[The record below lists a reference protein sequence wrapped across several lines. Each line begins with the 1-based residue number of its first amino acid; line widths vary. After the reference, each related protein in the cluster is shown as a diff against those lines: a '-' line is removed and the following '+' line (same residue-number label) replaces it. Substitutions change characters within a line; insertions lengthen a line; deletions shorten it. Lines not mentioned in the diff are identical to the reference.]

1 MKDRLSWMLSAV
13 VGGLATFCVVSIA
26 AAMSAPGA
34 SLGTSA
40 VLDEA
45 GRLWIAY
52 AECNG
57 ASCNVMLR
65 YSDDRGAGWASPIR
79 VTSRPEPVSA
89 DGENRPK
96 LAIGPRG
103 ELYVTW
109 TSPTSERYTGDIR
122 FTRSLDGG
130 ETWSPPIVVHRDRQ
144 LITHRF
150 ESLAVD
156 GDGRVWVTWVDKRDL
171 HRAQAAG
178 ESYSGAALYYAYSE
192 DGGESWKGD
201 FKLADHTCECC
212 RIALAR
218 DPEGRIAALW
228 RHVFPPNE
236 RDHALAVL
244 SPNPSPSMS
253 RATFDRWRV
262 DACPHH
268 GPSLAY
274 SPDGTAHAVWFNYK
288 EGQGR
293 AFYGQLTEARP
304 AHVREL
310 PAGAQHADLA
320 ISGETMAV
328 VWKRF
333 DGQVTKV
340 ESLVSHDNGRSFAPG
355 PALSVSGPSDQPRV
369 VANGDSLLIVWRHS
383 RGIAVANVDERASR
397 NAEQLTTDGRSQ
409 REPAGEI
416 KPFLRTTLEE
426 IERANAGKPFWL
438 VLWDLECTY
447 CMKSLA
453 NLAAA
458 QRAAPNVHVVTI
470 STDPITAAPELRAR
484 LAQLGVRSEAYA
496 FGNDSVEALRFAIDP
511 SWIGEKPRAYRYS
524 KSGEREAISGVVSP
538 EEWRE
543 VH

>member
-1 MKDRLSWMLSAV
+1 MKGRWGWILSAM
-13 VGGLATFCVVSIA
+13 GGVLATFCLASIA

-34 SLGTSA
+34 GLGTSA

-52 AECNG
+52 AECDG

-79 VTSRPEPVSA
+79 VTTRPEPVSA

-96 LAIGPRG
+96 LAIGSRG

-130 ETWSPPIVVHRDRQ
+130 ERWSPPIVVHRDRE

-156 GDGRVWVTWVDKRDL
+156 GAGRVWVTWVDKRDL

-178 ESYSGAALYYAYSE
+178 ENYSGAAVYYAYSE
-192 DGGESWKGD
+192 DGGESWNGD

-236 RDHALAVL
+236 RDHAFALL
-244 SPNPSPSMS
+244 TPKGSPTVS
-253 RATFDRWRV
+253 RATFDRWRI

-274 SPDGTAHAVWFNYK
+274 SRDGTVHAVWFNHK
-288 EGQGR
+288 AGQGR
-293 AFYGQLTEARP
+293 AFYGQLTDTQP
-304 AHVREL
+304 TNVRKL

-320 ISGETMAV
+320 ISGRTIAV
-328 VWKRF
+328 AWKRF

-340 ESLVSHDNGRSFAPG
+340 ESLVSHDRGRSFAPG

-369 VANGDSLLIVWRHS
+369 VANDDSVLIVWRHS
-383 RGIAVANVDERASR
+383 RGIAVANVGERGSTS
-397 NAEQLTTDGRSQ
+397 AEGLTAARLQ
-409 REPAGEI
+409 RESVGEI
-416 KPFLRTTLEE
+416 KPFLRTTLGK

-458 QRAAPNVHVVTI
+458 QRAAPEMRVVTI
-470 STDPITAAPELRAR
+470 STDPVTAAPELSAR
-484 LAQLGVRSEAYA
+484 LAELGVRSEAYA

-524 KSGEREAISGVVSP
+524 KSGEREVLSGVLSP

-543 VH
+543 MR